1 MDAEAGGGGSACALV
16 KPEGRRVAA
25 LGEARGA
32 RIHQQD
38 ILEILFEFPDVCVAV
53 QVGVDFRV
61 RILFFEVQRIR
72 GEALERVG
80 GETFRRVDVTVAQKE
95 VARCT
100 ILVGVFHDG
109 VAVLDREIEHHQVH
123 VGVAVAA
130 HGGDAFL
137 VRCQRFD
144 DSHRAVPCRERIARA
159 VVERVA
165 QQKDAVA
172 AELFKEG
179 KRLPRGNRRTM
190 NIGENKGFHC
200 RLEAPGSR

>member
-1 MDAEAGGGGSACALV
+1 M
-16 KPEGRRVAA
+16 R
-25 LGEARGA
+25 
-32 RIHQQD
+32 
-38 ILEILFEFPDVCVAV
+38 VAV

-61 RILFFEVQRIR
+61 RILFFEVQCVR
-72 GEALERVG
+72 GEALERIG

-95 VARCT
+95 VARCA

-123 VGVAVAA
+123 VGIAVAA

-137 VRCQRFD
+137 VRSQRFD
-144 DSHRAVPCRERIARA
+144 DSHGAVPCGERIARA

-200 RLEAPGSR
+200 RLEAPGSRFEVNLL